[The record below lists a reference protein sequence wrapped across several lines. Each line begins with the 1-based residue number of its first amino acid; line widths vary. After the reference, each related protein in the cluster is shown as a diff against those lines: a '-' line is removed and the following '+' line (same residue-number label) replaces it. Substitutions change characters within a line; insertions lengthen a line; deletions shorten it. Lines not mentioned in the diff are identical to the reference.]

1 MVADW
6 KISDTRGMAR
16 NDDKK
21 AGPVVSVIIPT
32 FNRPR
37 YLPLALASVLRQS
50 YRDLQVIVVNDGGV
64 DVSQIVNSL
73 RDPRLTSINRR
84 QNRGKPYSLNEAL
97 ERADGKYV
105 AYLDDD
111 DLYYP
116 NHIETLVHALEYET
130 DCQVAYSDF
139 YKAYCRVSSD
149 GHRQVLSKVVEVSR
163 DFDRFLMLHF
173 NHVLHVC
180 LMHRRD
186 LIGKTGPYNEQLNV
200 LVDWDMTRRLAF
212 FCDFHHVCEVTGE
225 YYHPMGEC
233 DRISVQRRKDKGEY
247 ARNVLTIRTSWPP
260 KPWTK
265 IGEMSIIFVG
275 ECLDKRAGETIGSIW
290 RHTFFP
296 YKLYLPLLG
305 SDFDRLNTD
314 MPNLVKVPVGPASSV
329 SQRVDA
335 ALEQC
340 DGEYIGL
347 VPSGLPIKD
356 MWIENPLYALINSR
370 AGRLAF
376 EVEGSTEELWAAV
389 VKKEDLL
396 FARRNFP
403 NLSPQQSLK
412 AAGVTVRPPD
422 FEELPFQFDNLLLQ
436 AQSAQKEGNWLEA
449 AHMFEYI
456 GDHHQNELWMN
467 SLAAKAFFKAGEHA
481 RAAELSHQVNQKRPT
496 VDTLLMEAKVKREQN
511 NFDSAIGLLRAAEQI
526 LCDPVSHVSACCS
539 GHGRNSRSTDAD
551 EREIFEG
558 NDSLWT

>member
-1 MVADW
+1 
-6 KISDTRGMAR
+6 MAK

-21 AGPVVSVIIPT
+21 TGPMVSVIIPT
-32 FNRPR
+32 FNRPH
-37 YLPLALASVLRQS
+37 YLPLALASILRQS
-50 YRDLQVIVVNDGGV
+50 YQNLQVIVVNDGGV
-64 DVSQIVNSL
+64 DVSDIVKSF
-73 RDPRLTSINRR
+73 RDPRLMFINRR

-97 ERADGKYV
+97 AQATGKYV

-116 NHIETLVHALEYET
+116 NHIETLVHALERQT
-130 DCQVAYSDF
+130 DYQVAYSDF
-139 YKAYCRVSSD
+139 YKTYCRVSSD
-149 GHRQVLSKVVEVSR
+149 GRRQVLSKVVEVSR

-186 LIGKTGPYNEQLNV
+186 LIDKTGPYNERLNV
-200 LVDWDMTRRLAF
+200 LIDWDMTRRLAF

-233 DRISVQRRKDKGEY
+233 DRISVQRRKDKNEY
-247 ARNVLTIRTSWPP
+247 ARNVLTIRTTWPP
-260 KPWTK
+260 KPWAR
-265 IGEMSIIFVG
+265 IREMSIILL
-275 ECLDKRAGETIGSIW
+275 CDRLDKRTGETIGLIW

-296 YKLYLPLLG
+296 YKLYLPLPE
-305 SDFDRLNTD
+305 SDFNRLNTD
-314 MPNLVKVPVGPASSV
+314 MPNLVQVPVSPACSV
-329 SQRVDA
+329 SQRLDA

-347 VPSGLPIKD
+347 VPSGLPIND
-356 MWIENPLYALINSR
+356 RWIENPLYALINGP
-370 AGRLAF
+370 AGRLGF

-389 VKKEDLL
+389 VRKEDLL
-396 FARRNFP
+396 MARRSFP
-403 NLSPQQSLK
+403 NAPLHESLT
-412 AAGVTVRPPD
+412 AAGVTFRAPQ

-467 SLAAKAFFKAGEHA
+467 RLAAQAFFRAGEHA
-481 RAAELSHQVNQKRPT
+481 RAAELSRRVNQKHPT
-496 VDTLLMEAKVKREQN
+496 VDTLLLEAKVKREQN
-511 NFDSAIGLLRAAEQI
+511 HFDSAIELLRTAEQI
-526 LCDPVSHVSACCS
+526 LCDPVSHVPVCCS
-539 GHGRNSRSTDAD
+539 DPGRGSGSEETD
-551 EREIFEG
+551 EGEIFGG
-558 NDSLWT
+558 NNSLWT